1 MQRKV
6 LPVGTDD
13 FTKARTQNLYYI
25 DKTGFIKELLENKGE
40 VNLFTRPRRFGKTLN
55 MSMLK
60 NFFEIGTNKSLFE
73 GLDISKETELCE
85 KHMGQYPIIAVSLKE
100 VSGDTIEE
108 AKENLWDVIKTEAER
123 FDYLQDSKKLNDR
136 DKLNLLNLSGGIGNL
151 ASSLKLMSRILYK
164 EYDKRVIILIDEYD
178 APLQKAHEN
187 GYYKKMVLLIRQLF
201 GYALK
206 SNEFLHF
213 GVLTGCLRV
222 SKESIFSDLNNPK
235 VFSLVDE
242 RCDEWFGFTDDE
254 VKELL
259 DTYELSKYYDTA
271 KDWYDGYQIGST
283 SLYCPWDI
291 INYCDYLLTNS
302 NKAPQ
307 NFWANVSENGT
318 IRNFA
323 DKADRKTLDE
333 IEKLIAGESVKKRIR
348 TDLTYPDINSTVDNL
363 WGILFTTGYLTCHN
377 IDENGFYEL
386 TIPNREIKNLFEDQ
400 ITAWFDIKV
409 YSDTESLNRFCN
421 AFPKGD
427 AATIEN
433 HLNTLLRRSV
443 SIRDSQ
449 VPEEKKEN
457 FYHGLLL
464 GILNSRPFYWN
475 VESNRES
482 GKGFPDIRV
491 VRPEDKYGFII
502 EIKYADNEETL
513 EKYAAKAL
521 KQIDDKN
528 YVQSLS
534 NMGIT
539 DIKCYGIAFYK
550 KLCRVLIK

>member
-1 MQRKV
+1 MKRKV

-60 NFFEIGTNKSLFE
+60 NFFEIGSDKSLFD
-73 GLDISKETELCE
+73 GLDISKETKLCE
-85 KHMGQYPIIAVSLKE
+85 KHMGQYPVIAVSLKE
-100 VSGDTIEE
+100 VSGDTFEE
-108 AKENLWDVIKTEAER
+108 AKENLWDVIKAEAER
-123 FDYLQDSKKLNDR
+123 FDYLQDSAKLNNR

-307 NFWANVSENGT
+307 NFWANVSENGI

-400 ITAWFDIKV
+400 ITTWFDTKV
-409 YSDTESLNRFCN
+409 YSDTDSLNLFCN

-475 VESNRES
+475 VESNQES

-513 EKYAAKAL
+513 NKYAEKAL

-528 YVQSLS
+528 YEHSLS

-550 KLCRVLIK
+550 KLCRVLLK

>member
-1 MQRKV
+1 MEKKI

-13 FTKARTQNLYYI
+13 FKEARKENFYYI
-25 DKTGFIKELLENKGE
+25 DKTGLVSELLKNRGK

-60 NFFEIGTNKSLFE
+60 SFFEIGTDKSLFD
-73 GLDISKETELCE
+73 GFTISKKAELCS
-85 KHMGQYPIIAVSLKE
+85 KHMGQYPVISVSLKE
-100 VSGDTIEE
+100 VSGNTFEE
-108 AKENLWDVIKTEAER
+108 AKENLWDVIKAEAER
-123 FDYLQDSKKLNDR
+123 FDYLQDSEKLNDR
-136 DKLNLLNLSGGIGNL
+136 DKLNMLNLSGGIGNL
-151 ASSLKLMSRILYK
+151 ASSLKLMSRMLYK
-164 EYDKRVIILIDEYD
+164 EYNKSVIILIDEYD
-178 APLQKAHEN
+178 APLQRAHEN

-206 SNEFLHF
+206 SNEFLYF

-235 VFSLVDE
+235 VFSLIDE

-254 VKELL
+254 VRELL
-259 DTYELSKYYDTA
+259 DTYDLSEYYDTA

-283 SLYCPWDI
+283 GLYCPWDI

-307 NFWANVSENGT
+307 NFWANVSENGI

-377 IDENGFYEL
+377 VDENGSYEL
-386 TIPNREIKNLFEDQ
+386 MIPNREIKNLFEDQ
-400 ITAWFDIKV
+400 ITAWFDTKI
-409 YSDTESLNRFCN
+409 YSDTENLNRFCD
-421 AFPKGD
+421 AFPKGE
-427 AATIEN
+427 ATTIEN

-457 FYHGLLL
+457 FYHGLVL

-475 VESNRES
+475 VESNQES

-491 VRPEDKYGFII
+491 IRPEDKYGFII
-502 EIKYADNEETL
+502 EIKYADNEET
-513 EKYAAKAL
+513 
-521 KQIDDKN
+521 
-528 YVQSLS
+528 
-534 NMGIT
+534 
-539 DIKCYGIAFYK
+539 
-550 KLCRVLIK
+550 

>member
-1 MQRKV
+1 MERKI

-13 FTKARTQNLYYI
+13 FKEARKENFYYI
-25 DKTGFIKELLENKGE
+25 DKTGFVSELLKNRGK

-60 NFFEIGTNKSLFE
+60 SFFEIGTDKSVFD
-73 GLDISKETELCE
+73 GLIISKEAELCE
-85 KHMGQYPIIAVSLKE
+85 KHMGQYPVIAITLKQITGE
-100 VSGDTIEE
+100 DYKTAENNIWSCISNE
-108 AKENLWDVIKTEAER
+108 ARR
-123 FDYLQDSKKLNDR
+123 FSFLLQS
-136 DKLNLLNLSGGIGNL
+136 DKLQEWDKNDLIRLINRQGLLDDSLALLSRL
-151 ASSLKLMSRILYK
+151 LYIHYGK
-164 EYDKRVIILIDEYD
+164 KVIILIDEYD
-178 APLQKAHEN
+178 APLQKAYEN
-187 GYYKKMVLLIRQLF
+187 GYYKKMVLLIRQFF

-206 SNEFLHF
+206 SNEFLYF

-222 SKESIFSDLNNPK
+222 SKESIFSDLNNLK

-259 DTYELSKYYDTA
+259 DTYNLNEYYDTA
-271 KDWYDGYQIGST
+271 KNWYDGYQIGST
-283 SLYCPWDI
+283 DLYCPWDI

-302 NKAPQ
+302 NKVPQ
-307 NFWANVSENGT
+307 NFWANVSENGI

-333 IEKLIAGESVKKRIR
+333 IEKLISGESVKKRIR
-348 TDLTYPDINSTVDNL
+348 TDLTYPDINSTADNL

-377 IDENGFYEL
+377 VDENGLYEL

-400 ITAWFDIKV
+400 ITAWFDTKV

-457 FYHGLLL
+457 FYHGLVL

-513 EKYAAKAL
+513 DKYAAKAL
-521 KQIDDKN
+521 SQIEDKN
-528 YVQSLS
+528 YEQSLS

-539 DIKCYGIAFYK
+539 DIKCYGMAFYK
-550 KLCRVLIK
+550 KLCRVLLK